1 MGNAL
6 LLNLNPCALVWAE
19 IESSANKIAMRM
31 FLIAELYISVINYLE
46 SDMALIEKSQQ
57 K

>member
-1 MGNAL
+1 MSADMN
-6 LLNLNPCALVWAE
+6 
-19 IESSANKIAMRM
+19 ISSVNRIVVRM